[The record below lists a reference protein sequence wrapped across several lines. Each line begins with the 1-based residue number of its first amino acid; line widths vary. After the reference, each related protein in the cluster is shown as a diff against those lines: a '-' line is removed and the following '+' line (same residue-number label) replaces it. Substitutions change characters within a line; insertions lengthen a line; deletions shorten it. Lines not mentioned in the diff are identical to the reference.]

1 MSDNYSSTTNL
12 CRSWPILVTEKA
24 LKDVVESIHLQVIL
38 ELVIRHSNGRGEI
51 LSGSDKSKSMN
62 RFYESKNSFVKASSC
77 KSFLSPEKGWS
88 EWKLIMKVNDHS
100 ECVREAGNLFNA
112 QSH

>member
-24 LKDVVESIHLQVIL
+24 LKDVVE
-38 ELVIRHSNGRGEI
+38 SNGRGEI

-100 ECVREAGNLFNA
+100 EWVREAGNLFNA